1 MRHDVVTGALVRE
14 RRVLLVH
21 RSRHRRAYPDLWD
34 LPGGH
39 VEPGESPLDA
49 LVRELREELGVRV
62 VAETAGHMA
71 ELRSGAGDEDVRVS
85 VWSVGE
91 WEGVPVNAAPEEHDR
106 IGWFGAADV
115 WALPMAHQRLPGLLE
130 GLPGMA

>member
-1 MRHDVVTGALVRE
+1 MQHDVVTGALVRE
-14 RRVLLVH
+14 GRVLLVH
-21 RSRHRRAYPDLWD
+21 RSRHRRAYPDVWD

-62 VAETAGHMA
+62 VAETAGHVA
-71 ELRSGAGDEDVRVS
+71 KLRISAGDEVLRLS

-91 WEGVPVNAAPEEHDR
+91 WRGVPVNAAPEEHDR
-106 IGWFGAADV
+106 IGWFSAEDLC
-115 WALPMAHQRLPGLLE
+115 ALPLAHERLPGLLE